1 MPKRFLAILAA
12 LLLWSSLAFAR
23 LDINTA
29 TAEQLDGLKGIGPVK
44 ARAIVDYR
52 RQHGPFRSVDDL
64 QNVPGLGPAIVN
76 GFRREVTIGAV
87 AGEGRE
93 RPAAKPAASHPAEQ
107 RPVPAPARPAMPA
120 RPAAEKAS
128 SPTGLPP
135 APARPAGA
143 APLPAPAQPAKA
155 PAAPAKPAVPAQ
167 PAALA
172 RPASPASPASPA
184 TPATPATPAGVPPVA
199 APARPAMPPRPAPAV
214 N

>member
-1 MPKRFLAILAA
+1 MPKRFLAILTA

-76 GFRREVTIGAV
+76 GFRREVTVGAAV
-87 AGEGRE
+87 GEGRE
-93 RPAAKPAASHPAEQ
+93 RPAAKPAASHPFDQ
-107 RPVPAPARPAMPA
+107 RPAMPA

-128 SPTGLPP
+128 PPGGLAP

-143 APLPAPAQPAKA
+143 APLPAPAQPAKV
-155 PAAPAKPAVPAQ
+155 PAASAKPAAPAQ

-172 RPASPASPASPA
+172 RPAS
-184 TPATPATPAGVPPVA
+184 PATPAGVPPVA